1 MSCWCPCV
9 YCRDAWFS
17 CRGLC
22 FISKVFLSIAEAPI
36 CLAGALMSLAD
47 GPVSLT
53 VYVLQGK
60 PVSLDLAPV
69 SLADVF
75 VFLADVPVCLA

>member
-1 MSCWCPCV
+1 
-9 YCRDAWFS
+9 
-17 CRGLC
+17 
-22 FISKVFLSIAEAPI
+22 
-36 CLAGALMSLAD
+36 MSLAD